1 MGAYQG
7 NSALLPSHGEQHE
20 DQQDLALTYSDSE
33 VSRETSP
40 MLFDFPLLLDT
51 ASQPRLNQMR
61 THQEGQGIMRD
72 ASGVHLRQASS
83 DPTPTTML
91 PPVSLAS
98 GGVSSYEDYVNYVTP
113 YSEGSSPQSHDY
125 FAMSQI
131 NGDCLTAYNS
141 DNNQNARMQSPYPA
155 SPW

>member
-1 MGAYQG
+1 M
-7 NSALLPSHGEQHE
+7 PSGHSKHHG
-20 DQQDLALTYSDSE
+20 DSQQDLALTYSDSE
-33 VSRETSP
+33 VSREASP

-51 ASQPRLNQMR
+51 SSHSRVSQARM
-61 THQEGQGIMRD
+61 HQDGQGVLRD

-125 FAMSQI
+125 FPMSQI
-131 NGDCLTAYNS
+131 NGDCLTAYNT
-141 DNNQNARMQSPYPA
+141 DNQNARMQSPYPA